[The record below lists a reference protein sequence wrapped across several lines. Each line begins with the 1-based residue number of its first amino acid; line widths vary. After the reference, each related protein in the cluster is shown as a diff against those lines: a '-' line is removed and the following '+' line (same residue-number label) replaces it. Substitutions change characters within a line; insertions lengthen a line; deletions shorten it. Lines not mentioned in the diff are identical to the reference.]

1 MVFEKETNKL
11 LFDCIAV
18 DNRNTKDIIDAIT
31 YSPQNIPDNFSDL
44 YEENSD
50 EYEETFNT
58 VAINDND
65 YTIDINSF
73 DDQGDIVYQWGI
85 RKTNENGY
93 IVYDEQYW
101 NTKEEAVN
109 TAKIVLKQITNN
121 EKIVIPKR
129 KTKPINT
136 RMYMGKSGSKF
147 FI

>member
-1 MVFEKETNKL
+1 MVFEKDTNEL

-18 DNRNTKDIIDAIT
+18 DNRDTNDIIDAIT
-31 YSPQNIPDNFSDL
+31 YSPQNIPDTFSDL

-85 RKTNENGY
+85 RKTDENGY

-109 TAKIVLKQITNN
+109 AAKIVLKQITNN

-129 KTKPINT
+129 KTKPFNAS
-136 RMYMGKSGSKF
+136 MYMGKLGSKF
-147 FI
+147 FV